1 MNMNNEK
8 LQRFIDAVNDE
19 TERKV
24 SEMLGEAED
33 EKKAILS
40 AAKRESEE
48 FADRFFDSSSKKN
61 GNRYVRDI
69 SKAELEMKKEIL
81 RRREELTD
89 EIFDV
94 VKKRLISYHNDPKYV
109 DMLIKNL
116 LLLRISDGAE
126 VFLAPEDMK
135 FADTLKKAIRSEN
148 VVFSPDENIKLG
160 GISVYNKDSGT
171 ISDKTFDMAVEEQ
184 RRIFANSNAFAQ

>member
-1 MNMNNEK
+1 MDMNNEK

-24 SEMLGEAED
+24 SEMLGEAEN

-40 AAKRESEE
+40 EAERESEE
-48 FADRFFDSSSKKN
+48 FADRYFSTGSKKN

-69 SKAELEMKKEIL
+69 SRAELDMKKEVL

-89 EIFDV
+89 EIFDA
-94 VKKRLISYHNDPKYV
+94 VKERLISYRSDPKYV
-109 DMLIKNL
+109 DLLIKDL

-126 VFLAPEDMK
+126 VFLSPEDMK
-135 FADTLKKAIRSEN
+135 YADTLKKAIRSEN
-148 VVFSPDENIKLG
+148 VVFLPDEKIKLG
-160 GISVYNKDSGT
+160 GVSVYNKDSGT

-184 RRIFANSNAFAQ
+184 RRLFANSNYFAK

>member
-1 MNMNNEK
+1 MDMNNEK

-40 AAKRESEE
+40 EAERESDE
-48 FADRFFDSSSKKN
+48 FADRYFSNGNKKN

-69 SKAELEMKKEIL
+69 SRAELEMKKEVL

-89 EIFDV
+89 EMFSVI
-94 VKKRLISYHNDPKYV
+94 KERLISYHNDPKYV

-116 LLLRISDGAE
+116 LLLRVSDGAE
-126 VFLAPEDMK
+126 IFLAPEDMK
-135 FADTLKKAIRSEN
+135 YADTLKKAIRSEN
-148 VVFSPDENIKLG
+148 VVFTPDEKIKFG
-160 GISVYNKDSGT
+160 GVSVYNKDSGT

-184 RRIFANSNAFAQ
+184 RRLFANRNAFAQ

>member
-1 MNMNNEK
+1 MDMNYEK

-33 EKKAILS
+33 EKKTILS
-40 AAKRESEE
+40 EAERESDE
-48 FADRFFDSSSKKN
+48 FADRYFSTGNKKN

-69 SKAELEMKKEIL
+69 SRAELAMKKEVL

-89 EIFDV
+89 EIFSV
-94 VKKRLISYHNDPKYV
+94 VKDRLISYHNDPKYV

-116 LLLRISDGAE
+116 LLLRVSDGAE
-126 VFLAPEDMK
+126 IFLAPEDMK
-135 FADTLKKAIRSEN
+135 YADTLKKAIRSEN
-148 VVFSPDENIKLG
+148 VVFSPDENIKFG
-160 GISVYNKDSGT
+160 GVSVYNKDSGT

-184 RRIFANSNAFAQ
+184 RRLFANSNAFAQ